1 MRKIE
6 HKRGIMS
13 CSLSCNPSGLVIGT
27 LAAAS
32 LDLQQSNN
40 WLEKIFEDIG
50 YKSDHK

>member
-1 MRKIE
+1 VKVLVSSLVSADPLLVRKIE

-32 LDLQQSNN
+32 LDLDQ
-40 WLEKIFEDIG
+40 IITD
-50 YKSDHK
+50 